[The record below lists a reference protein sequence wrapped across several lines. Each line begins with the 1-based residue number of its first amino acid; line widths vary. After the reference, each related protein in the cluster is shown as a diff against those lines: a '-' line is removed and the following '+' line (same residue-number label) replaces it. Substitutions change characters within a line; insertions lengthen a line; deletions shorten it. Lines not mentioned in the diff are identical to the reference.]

1 VQPFVKSNKNDYR
14 DAEAIAEA
22 LERENMRFCVYES
35 GGPARPASSASGT
48 GAVGFRDGR
57 VSLIRSDNQIR
68 SFLLK
73 RGISFR
79 KGPANL
85 RRRM

>member
-14 DAEAIAEA
+14 DAEAIAEV

-48 GAVGFRDGR
+48 GAVGFSRQTS
-57 VSLIRSDNQIR
+57 VINQIR

-79 KGPANL
+79 KEPANL
-85 RRRM
+85 RRQM